1 MSKYLLAVDPG
12 LATGVSF
19 FDITD
24 ADNPLLIHYAELSLV
39 EFYEKIPDLIGD
51 YADSLQVVCENF
63 IITIATAKKTP
74 SPWSLNLIG
83 ILQYFCWLHEVEL
96 TLQKPDE
103 RKFADDSK
111 IKALGFEFKRKN
123 GHVTESVRHAIV
135 WMVRRNGKLAKKL
148 IL

>member
-1 MSKYLLAVDPG
+1 MLV
-12 LATGVSF
+12 
-19 FDITD
+19 
-24 ADNPLLIHYAELSLV
+24 HYAELSIL
-39 EFYEKIPDLIGD
+39 EFYEKIPTLIEE
-51 YADSLQVVCENF
+51 YSDSLQVVCENF

-83 ILQYFCWLHEVEL
+83 ILQYFCWLNEVEL

-103 RKFADDSK
+103 RSFADDAK

-148 IL
+148 IV

>member
-24 ADNPLLIHYAELSLV
+24 IDNPLLIHYAEMSII
-39 EFYEKIPDLIGD
+39 EFYEKIPVLIED
-51 YADSLQVVCENF
+51 YAESLQVVCENF

-83 ILQYFCWLHEVEL
+83 ILQYFCWLHEVEF

-103 RKFADDSK
+103 RKFADDAK
-111 IKALGFEFKRKN
+111 IKALGFDFKRKN

-135 WMVRRNGKLAKKL
+135 WMVRRNGRLAKKL
-148 IL
+148 IS